1 MPPMQTP
8 SAPTQPDLALQL
20 PRDAYWMV
28 IHTLH
33 TSLPPPPSDDPEAIA
48 RRDRDA
54 IAQVASLLPVS
65 AAEARLAAR
74 FVAADA
80 QAHECLRLA
89 RLCPTDVERV
99 LKCNAQAATMWRQS
113 DSALR
118 ALQRMQA
125 ARCKRDSDPAAAGQ
139 AAWTEHCA
147 QGFMADAL
155 HGGPAAFEPAPPPS
169 PDPSA
174 GPEPAA
180 GDGEP
185 APDPIKEAEFYAV
198 VYPARAVAIHRH
210 GGMPPNATF
219 PPPEDDIIHALVTGR
234 TPALLALDRE
244 AADPQDG
251 VAARSPRT
259 EAPPQPVAAVA
270 A

>member
-1 MPPMQTP
+1 MQTQ
-8 SAPTQPDLALQL
+8 SAATQLDLALQ
-20 PRDAYWMV
+20 PSRDAYWML

-33 TSLPPPPSDDPEAIA
+33 TSLPPPPGDDPEAIA

-54 IAQVASLLPVS
+54 IAQVAALLPVS

-89 RLCPTDVERV
+89 RLYPADVTQA
-99 LKCNAQAATMWRQS
+99 LKCSAQAATMWRQA

-125 ARCKRDSDPAAAGQ
+125 ARSKRDADPATADR

-155 HGGPAAFEPAPPPS
+155 HGGPAAFEPAPPP
-169 PDPSA
+169 PP
-174 GPEPAA
+174 PEPGPADS
-180 GDGEP
+180 DGEP
-185 APDPIKEAEFYAV
+185 TRDPIREAEFYAAV
-198 VYPARAVAIHRH
+198 HRDRAVAIRRH
-210 GGMPPNATF
+210 GGMPPAASF
-219 PPPEDDIIHALVTGR
+219 APPEDNIILALVTGR
-234 TPALLALDRE
+234 TPALPALDRP
-244 AADPQDG
+244 AAEPVGDG
-251 VAARSPRT
+251 VARSPRT
-259 EAPPQPVAAVA
+259 EGPLQRVAAMA

>member
-1 MPPMQTP
+1 MQTP
-8 SAPTQPDLALQL
+8 PDAATRPDLALQL
-20 PRDAYWMV
+20 PRDAYWML

-33 TSLPPPPSDDPEAIA
+33 ISLPPPPPGDDPEAIA

-54 IAQVASLLPVS
+54 IAQVASLLPVT

-89 RLCPTDVERV
+89 RLHPTDVMQA

-113 DSALR
+113 ESALR
-118 ALQRMQA
+118 VLQRMQA

-155 HGGPAAFEPAPPPS
+155 HGGPAAFEPAPPP
-169 PDPSA
+169 P
-174 GPEPAA
+174 PEPEPPA
-180 GDGEP
+180 GDDEP
-185 APDPIKEAEFYAV
+185 ARDPINQAELYA
-198 VYPARAVAIHRH
+198 AIHRDRAVAIRRH
-210 GGMPPNATF
+210 GAMPPNATF
-219 PPPEDDIIHALVTGR
+219 PPPEDDVTHALVTGR
-234 TPALLALDRE
+234 TPALLALDRQV
-244 AADPQDG
+244 AAPQRDG
-251 VAARSPRT
+251 AARSPRT
-259 EAPPQPVAAVA
+259 EVPPQLAAAVVV
-270 A
+270 

>member
-1 MPPMQTP
+1 MSETLTDVPLMETP
-8 SAPTQPDLALQL
+8 SAATRPDLALQL
-20 PRDAYWMV
+20 PRDAYWML

-33 TSLPPPPSDDPEAIA
+33 TSLPPPPSDDPEAIG

-74 FVAADA
+74 YTAADA
-80 QAHECLRLA
+80 QAHECLRLV
-89 RLCPTDVERV
+89 RLYPTDVMQV

-125 ARCKRDSDPAAAGQ
+125 ARFKRDSDPAAADR

-147 QGFMADAL
+147 QGLMADAL
-155 HGGPAAFEPAPPPS
+155 HGGPAAFEPAPPP
-169 PDPSA
+169 PPE
-174 GPEPAA
+174 PEPAA
-180 GDGEP
+180 SDEEP
-185 APDPIKEAEFYAV
+185 TRDPTKEAEFYAA
-198 VYPARAVAIHRH
+198 VYPDRAVAIRRH

-234 TPALLALDRE
+234 TPALLALDPPQNE
-244 AADPQDG
+244 APSQR
-251 VAARSPRT
+251 VAAM
-259 EAPPQPVAAVA
+259 VA
-270 A
+270 

>member
-1 MPPMQTP
+1 METP
-8 SAPTQPDLALQL
+8 SAATRPDLALQL
-20 PRDAYWMV
+20 PRDAYWML

-33 TSLPPPPSDDPEAIA
+33 TSLPPPPPGDDPEAIA

-54 IAQVASLLPVS
+54 IAQVASLLPVT

-80 QAHECLRLA
+80 RAHECLRLA
-89 RLCPTDVERV
+89 ELYPTDVTQV

-125 ARCKRDSDPAAAGQ
+125 ARSKRDSDPAAADR

-147 QGFMADAL
+147 QGLMADAL
-155 HGGPAAFEPAPPPS
+155 HGGQAAFEPAPPP
-169 PDPSA
+169 PPEPE
-174 GPEPAA
+174 PEPAA
-180 GDGEP
+180 SDKEP
-185 APDPIKEAEFYAV
+185 ARDPIKEAEFYAAL
-198 VYPARAVAIHRH
+198 YPNRAEAIRRH
-210 GGMPPNATF
+210 TGMPSNASF

-234 TPALLALDRE
+234 TPALLALD
-244 AADPQDG
+244 P
-251 VAARSPRT
+251 PRT
-259 EAPPQPVAAVA
+259 EAPSQRVAAVVA
-270 A
+270 

>member
-1 MPPMQTP
+1 M
-8 SAPTQPDLALQL
+8 L
-20 PRDAYWMV
+20 

-54 IAQVASLLPVS
+54 IAQVASLLPVT

-80 QAHECLRLA
+80 RAHECLRLA
-89 RLCPTDVERV
+89 GLYPTDVAQV
-99 LKCNAQAATMWRQS
+99 LKCSAQAATMWRQS

-155 HGGPAAFEPAPPPS
+155 HGGPAAFEPAPPP
-169 PDPSA
+169 P
-174 GPEPAA
+174 PEPAA
-180 GDGEP
+180 VLEPAATGGEP
-185 APDPIKEAEFYAV
+185 TRDPIKEAELYAAI
-198 VYPARAVAIHRH
+198 YPARAVTIRRH
-210 GGMPPNATF
+210 GGMPPKASY
-219 PPPEDDIIHALVTGR
+219 PPPEDDIIHVLVTGR

-244 AADPQDG
+244 AAEAQG
-251 VAARSPRT
+251 VVADRSPPP
-259 EAPPQPVAAVA
+259 EVPPQRVAAVVA
-270 A
+270 